1 MLMAAPITSSFAGSP
16 AWNYLLQQSP
26 EKLAQHILIQR
37 DIIRD
42 LRALPMN
49 SSSSEIE
56 ALQMEIDSSHAQIQA
71 LEEGLD
77 ESRDTLRRMIDGDGV
92 EWEVDA

>member
-1 MLMAAPITSSFAGSP
+1 MAAAVTSSFVGSP
-16 AWNYLLQQSP
+16 AWDYLLQQSP

-42 LRALPMN
+42 LRAMPM
-49 SSSSEIE
+49 SDSHEME
-56 ALQMEIDSSHAQIQA
+56 ALQLEIDSSHAQILA
-71 LEEGLD
+71 LEEDLT
-77 ESRDTLRRMIDGDGV
+77 EARDTIRRLVEGECV